1 MTKAVSPVQISRFD
15 MPVNECRTK
24 FTDTLEIDQ
33 EAHRLYMG
41 DNWSGGIDVFDISSP
56 MPKYVQTIRSTAM
69 RPTYYGLCVA
79 KDLNKLFVAHGT
91 SMVSVIDIGP
101 TSAPSDNVVVTLN
114 TGGRM
119 QADLIDYDP
128 VHKKVYVANRNEG
141 FMTSI
146 DAVNN
151 KIAAKIEGLGGALE
165 QPRFNPADGM
175 VYLVSNSD
183 NVIHQIHPMTD
194 QLVHTFDIGDEC
206 NPNGLAINPET
217 NQALLACN
225 NKKRPHTIIWD
236 FKKQKVAS
244 VIEECGCG
252 DGAVYDPVADRF
264 FFAASGFP
272 SGPVMGIF
280 GGDPVG
286 FRANVPTQA
295 GASWVAFDQTH
306 KLVYAPA
313 IQDGKP
319 ALISFPLPDA
329 IRSSASAR

>member
-1 MTKAVSPVQISRFD
+1 MTKAAGSVQISRVV
-15 MPVNECRTK
+15 MPADECRTK

-33 EAHRLYMG
+33 KAHRLYMG
-41 DNWSGGIDVFDISSP
+41 DNWSGGVDVFDISTP
-56 MPKYVQTIRSTAM
+56 TARYVKTIRAKAM
-69 RPTYYGLCVA
+69 RPTFYGLCVA
-79 KDLNKLFVAHGT
+79 EDLNKLFVAHGT
-91 SMVSVIDIGP
+91 GMVSVIDIDP
-101 TSAPSDNVVVTLN
+101 DSTTADTVLATVDN
-114 TGGRM
+114 GGRI

-141 FMTSI
+141 FITSV
-146 DAVNN
+146 DAVKNS
-151 KIAAKIEGLGGALE
+151 IVTKIEGLGGALE
-165 QPRFNPADGM
+165 QVRFNPADEM

-183 NVIHQIHPMTD
+183 NVIHQIDPVTD
-194 QLVHTFDIGDEC
+194 KLVHTFDIGDDC
-206 NPNGLAINPET
+206 NPNGMAINPET

-225 NKKRPHTIIWD
+225 NKKRPHTVIWD
-236 FKKQKVAS
+236 FKTQKVAS
-244 VIEECGCG
+244 VFDECGCG

-280 GGDPVG
+280 GGDPVE
-286 FRANVPTQA
+286 FEANVPTQS

-313 IQDGKP
+313 IQDGRP

-329 IRSSASAR
+329 